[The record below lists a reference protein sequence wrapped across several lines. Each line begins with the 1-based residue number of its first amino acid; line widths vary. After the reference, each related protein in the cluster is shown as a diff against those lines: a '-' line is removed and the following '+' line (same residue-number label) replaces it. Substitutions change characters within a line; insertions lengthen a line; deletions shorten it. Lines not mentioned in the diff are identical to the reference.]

1 MLLTQWFDPEPT
13 FKGLVFASE
22 LVKQGFEVEVLTGFP
37 NYPSGKLYPGYKL
50 KWLQRETVDNV
61 QISRVPLYP
70 NHDQSAFKR
79 IINYAS
85 FGASALFYGLFVAKR
100 PDVIYAY
107 HPPLSVG
114 LTACLIRLIR
124 GIPVIYDVQ
133 DMWPDTLRATG
144 MLNNS
149 RALGLVSS
157 VCNWVYRQVNHVVV
171 LSPGFKK
178 ILLDRGVPESKISV
192 VYNWADEKSLST
204 PSGQIDESFPDS
216 SWFRILF
223 AGNMGKAQ
231 SLQTVLEAAEL
242 LQAQE
247 SRVCWVMLGGGIE
260 VDNLKV
266 EAKRRNLRNV
276 IFLPA
281 VPMSEVG
288 NYLQSAD
295 VMLVHLRR
303 DPLFEITIPSKTQA
317 YMSVGKPQ
325 IMAVTGDAASLVNQS
340 GGGVTLEPEDAHAL
354 AAVADQL
361 ANTSAVEL
369 KEMGQRAQNFYQMHL
384 SLSIGAKRFG
394 ELFQQFANVKK

>member
-1 MLLTQWFDPEPT
+1 
-13 FKGLVFASE
+13 
-22 LVKQGFEVEVLTGFP
+22 
-37 NYPSGKLYPGYKL
+37 
-50 KWLQRETVDNV
+50 
-61 QISRVPLYP
+61 
-70 NHDQSAFKR
+70 
-79 IINYAS
+79 
-85 FGASALFYGLFVAKR
+85 
-100 PDVIYAY
+100 
-107 HPPLSVG
+107 
-114 LTACLIRLIR
+114 
-124 GIPVIYDVQ
+124 
-133 DMWPDTLRATG
+133 

-149 RALGLVSS
+149 KALGLVSS
-157 VCNWVYRQVNHVVV
+157 VCNWVYRQVSHVVV

-192 VYNWADEKSLST
+192 VYNWADEKSLSS
-204 PSGQIDESFPDS
+204 PSGQIGESFPDS

-260 VDNLKV
+260 VDNLKI

-295 VMLVHLRR
+295 VMLVHLRK

-325 IMAVTGDAASLVNQS
+325 IMAVTGDAASLINQS
-340 GGGVTLEPEDAHAL
+340 GGGVTVEPENAHAL
-354 AAVADQL
+354 AAVAEQL

-369 KEMGQRAQNFYQMHL
+369 KDMGQRAQNFYQMHL
-384 SLSIGAKRFG
+384 SLSIGAKQFG